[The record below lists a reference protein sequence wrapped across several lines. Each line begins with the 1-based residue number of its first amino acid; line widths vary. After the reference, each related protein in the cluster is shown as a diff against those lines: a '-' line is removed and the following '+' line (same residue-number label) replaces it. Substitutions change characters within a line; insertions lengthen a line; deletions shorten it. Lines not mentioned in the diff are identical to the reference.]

1 MPRLLIAQLDRKL
14 FVANNELLLVKKE
27 VQEGDHVGG
36 SVQVDP
42 AVMQQVG
49 EMELQ
54 LEQTRTQLQQALVD
68 GQQWREELEQER
80 QGMRVGKRGAVQ
92 LRPRWRKNRAVE
104 DAKQAQE
111 MVEEMLKEKKD
122 NNNGEAQEKLLEV
135 VGQLQEQLQGQKNML
150 MKYEPRL
157 KKKEVKEL
165 SKELK

>member
-1 MPRLLIAQLDRKL
+1 MGLAPSCWSTWSTSVFPSRAGRWLPRLLIAQLDRKL

-54 LEQTRTQLQQALVD
+54 LEKTRTQLQQALVD

-92 LRPRWRKNRAVE
+92 LRPRWRKNRAV
-104 DAKQAQE
+104 
-111 MVEEMLKEKKD
+111 
-122 NNNGEAQEKLLEV
+122 
-135 VGQLQEQLQGQKNML
+135 
-150 MKYEPRL
+150 
-157 KKKEVKEL
+157 
-165 SKELK
+165 